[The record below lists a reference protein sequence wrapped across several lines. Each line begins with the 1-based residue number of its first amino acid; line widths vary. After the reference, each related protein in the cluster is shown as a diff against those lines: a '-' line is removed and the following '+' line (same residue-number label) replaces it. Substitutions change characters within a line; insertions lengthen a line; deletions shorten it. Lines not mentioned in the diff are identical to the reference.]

1 VAELESRFAD
11 VPELFTPD
19 APPLTINLNG
29 SPNSCARAQVA
40 DIGLKGMQMPDPAD
54 PEGHTVDG
62 FQVSLG
68 GALGEN
74 AGFGRKLRGLKT
86 TSADLPDYVER
97 VVRRWL
103 EQRADDEAFATWVAR
118 ADEDDLR

>member
-1 VAELESRFAD
+1 MLR
-11 VPELFTPD
+11 
-19 APPLTINLNG
+19 
-29 SPNSCARAQVA
+29 PNSCARAQVA
-40 DIGLKGMQMPDPAD
+40 DIGLKGMQVPDPED
-54 PEGHTVDG
+54 PQGPTIDG

-68 GALGEN
+68 GGLGEH

-86 TSADLPDYVER
+86 TSRDLPDYVER

-103 EQRADDEAFATWVAR
+103 EQREDGEPFAVWVTR